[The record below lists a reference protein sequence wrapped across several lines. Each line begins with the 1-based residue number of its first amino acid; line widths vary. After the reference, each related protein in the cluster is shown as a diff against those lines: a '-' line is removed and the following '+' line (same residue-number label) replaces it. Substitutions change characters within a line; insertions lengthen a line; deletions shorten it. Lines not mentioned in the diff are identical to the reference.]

1 MKHIIIGNGVAGTS
15 AALTIRKQDAAAD
28 ILILSAEPTPFYSRI
43 RLIDY
48 LSGEVSAQDLILFKD
63 SWYEKNAVALRLST
77 PALRID
83 PKTKTVEIA
92 GEQPL
97 CYDRLLLA
105 TGGVPTLPPIE
116 GIHLPCVYTLRTLAD
131 AERIRDVAERS
142 QNVLVLGGGLLG
154 IETAHALRKAGHPVT
169 VVEYFPRLLPRQMDA
184 AGGAVLQRALENRG
198 LRFVLDAKTRAIVDD
213 AGRRGIELLD
223 GRFVAGDMII
233 VSAGIAPNR
242 ALLDGL
248 PVDQSR
254 GVPVNDLLETGL
266 PDVYAAGDLV
276 EHRGVM
282 YGIWPAAERQG
293 KVAGTNMAGGREL
306 YTGTLP
312 SNVLKV
318 AGIDLMSA
326 GNIDADS
333 RYRSVVETD
342 ADKGIYRKLV
352 LDGDT
357 LVGCILC
364 GSTEGK
370 KDLLN
375 AIKEKKPLQSV
386 ADAIGRKE

>member
-1 MKHIIIGNGVAGTS
+1 MKYIIIGNGVAGTS
-15 AALTIRKQDAAAD
+15 AAITIRKQDTAAD

-48 LSGEVSAQDLILFKD
+48 LAGEVSEQELILFKN
-63 SWYEKNAVALRLST
+63 SWYEKNAITLRLSS
-77 PALRID
+77 PAERID
-83 PKTKTVEIA
+83 PKTKTVQIA
-92 GEQPL
+92 GEQTL
-97 CYDRLLLA
+97 RYDRLLLA

-116 GIHLPCVYTLRTLAD
+116 GIRLPCVYTLRTLAD
-131 AERIRDVAERS
+131 AERIRDAAGRS

-154 IETAHALRKAGHPVT
+154 IETANALQKAGNTVT

-184 AGGAVLQRALENRG
+184 AGGEVLQRALEHLG
-198 LRFVLDAKTRAIVDD
+198 LQFVLDAKTRAVIDD

-223 GRFVAGDMII
+223 GRFVAADMVI

-248 PVDQSR
+248 PVEPGR
-254 GVPVNDLLETGL
+254 GVPVNDLLETGI
-266 PDVYAAGDLV
+266 PDIYAAGDLV

-282 YGIWPAAERQG
+282 YGIWSAAERQG
-293 KVAGTNMAGGREL
+293 KVAGMNMAGEREL

-312 SNVLKV
+312 SSVLKV

-333 RYRSVVETD
+333 KYRSVVETD

-370 KDLLN
+370 KDILT
-375 AIKEKKPLQSV
+375 AIQEKKPLQSI